1 MEIDKLDEPLRDWVL
16 RLKHASGTIE
26 ADVRDALQAS
36 RDQGEFV
43 TRAENAI
50 WGLIGEC
57 HDWLNHFE
65 RAQTTPRR
73 LDPDAQRAGP
83 RGPTTQRHEL

>member
-1 MEIDKLDEPLRDWVL
+1 MDIDQLDEPLRDWVL

-26 ADVRDALQAS
+26 VDVCGALRAS

-50 WGLIGEC
+50 WGLVGEC
-57 HDWLNHFE
+57 HDWLNHLE
-65 RAQTTPRR
+65 RAATLRR

-83 RGPTTQRHEL
+83 RAPPTQRYEL